1 VFLVLSQKKGER
13 FAPQVLLH
21 RRFSTLLVM
30 WMRFNT
36 TTAMLN

>member
-21 RRFSTLLVM
+21 RISTMLVV
-30 WMRFNT
+30 WMRFDT
-36 TTAMLN
+36 TTAMLY